1 MRQASD
7 GGDGGEPA
15 ARARVR
21 DELVQEHGAVAVA
34 GSIASAISVTIAT
47 AVATAISC
55 RGLLSSDKLG
65 NCGQWIAAAELGS
78 LRVQ

>member
-1 MRQASD
+1 MLTYSIDVDIRKSCDRLASV
-7 GGDGGEPA
+7 GD
-15 ARARVR
+15 
-21 DELVQEHGAVAVA
+21 VAVA

-55 RGLLSSDKLG
+55 RGLLSSGKLG
-65 NCGQWIAAAELGS
+65 NGGQWIAAAELGS